1 MYSQTNIDKFN
12 EHPTF
17 DNGCI
22 ERFFNSNKENFNK
35 QPIFNIGMLGSVS
48 DGKSTCVQGTTGT
61 KTQRHRSEQTN
72 NITIKQ
78 GYANIIIWFNPD
90 TKKYYSTNGD
100 AKNHI
105 VDGVECQLIH
115 QLSFIDCPGH
125 QDLIRIMMGCIN
137 LMHGVIVVVAA
148 NDPIDK
154 KPQLIQ
160 HLAAIEKAGIT
171 DVIVCLN
178 KLDLIT
184 KEQSLEKYS
193 DLKKLLQRYNIKPK
207 AIIPVSFSRGLNTE
221 EVLKSI
227 IKNFSFV
234 PETND
239 GPPIFMATRSFNIN
253 KQGIPFNEVQGGV
266 IGGSLINGT
275 LKVGDIIE
283 IKPGICKKG
292 RNFPFT
298 TKITSL
304 KSDNTSLDRILPG
317 GLIGIGTELDPY
329 FCSDDQMSGQ
339 IIGLAGTLPE
349 VVNSITLNYT
359 IVNDFG
365 CNWNPKVDDSVYLQ
379 IGTNSIESKV
389 TQFDDRTMTFNL
401 SKAACIVGGS
411 NIMISYK
418 EDSIIKI
425 AAIGSVILE

>member
-1 MYSQTNIDKFN
+1 MFSQLHQDKFLN
-12 EHPTF
+12 
-17 DNGCI
+17 
-22 ERFFNSNKENFNK
+22 
-35 QPIFNIGMLGSVS
+35 QPIINVGMLGSVS
-48 DGKSTCVQGTTGT
+48 DGKSTFVRATTGT
-61 KTQRHRSEQTN
+61 QTQKHRSEQTQ

-125 QDLIRIMMGCIN
+125 QDLIRTMMGCIN

-207 AIIPVSFSRGLNTE
+207 AIIPVSFSRMLNVE
-221 EVLKSI
+221 EVLKAI
-227 IKNFSFV
+227 IKYFSFI
-234 PETND
+234 PKTND
-239 GPPIFMATRSFNIN
+239 GPPVFMATRAFNIN
-253 KQGIPFNEVQGGV
+253 KQGIPFNEVKGGV
-266 IGGSLINGT
+266 IGGSLVNGT

-283 IKPGICKKG
+283 IKPGICKG
-292 RNFPFT
+292 VNNLVLT

-304 KSDNTSLDRILPG
+304 RSDNTNLKSIIPG

-329 FCSDDQMSGQ
+329 YCSDVHMSGQ
-339 IIGLAGTLPE
+339 IIGLLGTLPE
-349 VVNSITLNYT
+349 VINSVTLNYT

-365 CNWNPKVDDSVYLQ
+365 CNWHPKVGDSVFLQ
-379 IGTNSIESKV
+379 IGTSSIESKV
-389 TQFDDRTMTFNL
+389 TLLDDKVMTFSL
-401 SKAACIVGGS
+401 SKVACMVDGS
-411 NIMISYK
+411 NIIINYK
-418 EDSIIKI
+418 EDGIIKI
-425 AAIGSVILE
+425 AAIGSIV